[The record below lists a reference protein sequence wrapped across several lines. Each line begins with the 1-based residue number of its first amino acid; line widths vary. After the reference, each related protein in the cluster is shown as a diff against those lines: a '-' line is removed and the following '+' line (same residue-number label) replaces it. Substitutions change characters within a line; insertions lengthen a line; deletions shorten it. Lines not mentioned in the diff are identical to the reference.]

1 MSSPSHNRLSAL
13 TPGQQRITGI
23 LNATVLIL
31 SVLLIVFISVDTFK
45 GIPFL
50 DNHTYMTFQFWV
62 CVVFMATFFIE
73 LSFAQNKWRY
83 IRRRWLFFI
92 LSIPVLNIIN
102 QFNLNLSAETV
113 YFLRF
118 IPLARGGLAIAI
130 IIGFFAHNRVASVFA
145 SYTSTLVLVVYF
157 CSLIIFEREQPVNP
171 QIPDY
176 SSALWFSCMVV
187 TTIGCNIA
195 PITIAGKVLQIVLS
209 GMGMIMFPLFTV
221 FITSTVIR
229 LRQQRTDK
237 IAAQAHSAATSA
249 AKPEASTH
257 TAGTDP
263 THPSQPSQPS

>member
-1 MSSPSHNRLSAL
+1 MSSLKSHTPSGL
-13 TPGQQRITGI
+13 TPVQKRITGI
-23 LNATVLIL
+23 LNTTVLIL

-50 DNHTYMTFQFWV
+50 DNHAYMTFQFWV
-62 CVVFMATFFIE
+62 CIVFMSVFFIE
-73 LSFAQNKWRY
+73 ISFAKNKWRY
-83 IRRRWLFFI
+83 VRRRWLFFI

-102 QFNLNLSAETV
+102 QFNLNLSAETI

-118 IPLARGGLAIAI
+118 IPLARGGLAISI
-130 IIGFFAHNRVASVFA
+130 IVGFFAHNRIASVFA
-145 SYTSTLVLVVYF
+145 SYTAILVLVVYF

-195 PITIAGKVLQIVLS
+195 PLTISGKVLQIVLS

-229 LRQQRTDK
+229 LRQQRADK
-237 IAAQAHSAATSA
+237 IAAQASHAAASPQPHPAENPTTDKEPSVPTSQ
-249 AKPEASTH
+249 
-257 TAGTDP
+257 
-263 THPSQPSQPS
+263 HPS